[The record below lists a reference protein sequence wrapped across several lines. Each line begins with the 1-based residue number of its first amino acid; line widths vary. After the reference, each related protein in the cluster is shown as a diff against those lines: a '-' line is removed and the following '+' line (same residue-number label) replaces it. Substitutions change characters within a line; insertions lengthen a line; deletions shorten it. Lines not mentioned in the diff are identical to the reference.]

1 MELEE
6 ISRKLSDNRSRKF
19 RRLYVYKNE
28 IMHMRRLGFTLSEIK
43 SALWKKHHIS
53 VSVGAL
59 RGFMRAFEE

>member
-1 MELEE
+1 MELQE

-28 IMHMRRLGFTLSEIK
+28 IIHMRRLGFTLSEIK
-43 SALWKKHHIS
+43 STLWKKHHIS

-59 RGFMRAFEE
+59 QGFIKDFKE